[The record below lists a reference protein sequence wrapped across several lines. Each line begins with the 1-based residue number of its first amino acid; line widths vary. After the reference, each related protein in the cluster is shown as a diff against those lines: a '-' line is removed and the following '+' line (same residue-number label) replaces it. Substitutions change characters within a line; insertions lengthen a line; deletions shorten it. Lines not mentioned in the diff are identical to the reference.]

1 MNKDKRHCKQKKI
14 AKINALFPL
23 SPKFSIGCVSDIC
36 IVMMEVLIFSLLIVE
51 AYKFDI
57 LDIIE
62 VWY

>member
-36 IVMMEVLIFSLLIVE
+36 IVMLEVFVLLIVE